1 MHIHTERDLR
11 HNRINSHP
19 PCKITIIITIIIVM
33 NVHREKLTD
42 QSNSTWQIIIFSFSL
57 SPTTEYIYVCVYAWV
72 EQMCVRCVFVSA
84 NSDSGGVMI
93 LGIHLNSRHLHF
105 KFKILPFVFSLVLK
119 FMYIC
124 CSSTQQ
130 KWVAFDL
137 AQIRTKF
144 SQTHSHTERRTTNH
158 LKQRTHINSLEY
170 TYTWNLYSE

>member
-1 MHIHTERDLR
+1 MQNYHYYYYYYCYECSPGETYRPKQFHMTNNNLFF
-11 HNRINSHP
+11 H
-19 PCKITIIITIIIVM
+19 
-33 NVHREKLTD
+33 
-42 QSNSTWQIIIFSFSL
+42 SL
-57 SPTTEYIYVCVYAWV
+57 SNDWIYLCMRVCMSRTNVCSLCICLCKLGFW
-72 EQMCVRCVFVSA
+72 
-84 NSDSGGVMI
+84 GVMI